1 MDSRR
6 SNSFLQLVSH
16 EEQEKWNS
24 YNHEPNPDKKAV
36 ARVLILSQSLKGDQL
51 LLAAL
56 GLREQWCTQLIGLQA
71 FLALFL
77 EKTIK

>member
-1 MDSRR
+1 MDSRH

-24 YNHEPNPDKKAV
+24 YNYEPNPDKKAV
-36 ARVLILSQSLKGDQL
+36 VRVLILSQSLKGDQL

-56 GLREQWCTQLIGLQA
+56 GLREQWCTQPIGLQA